1 MKTNILKFS
10 AAIMVAS
17 SLFACQKQLTS
28 DAETQDLSSGARTA
42 STEMS
47 SCGMLR
53 TQTQGGWGA
62 PPNGN
67 NPGAYLHANFDAAFP
82 DGLTVGCYPNN
93 YYIKLTSAQAV
104 TNLLPTG
111 GKAAE
116 LSTNTTDPAALKN
129 VLVGQV
135 VALKLSV
142 VFDAQN
148 PDFGESTVALG
159 KMIIGSGTFKGK
171 TVSQFL
177 AIAEKVLGGC
187 LTRYT
192 AQQVN
197 ETATSINQNFDDG
210 TTDEG
215 FLVCP
220 GGGSSG
226 GGSNNPA

>member
-17 SLFACQKQLTS
+17 SLFACQKQLAS
-28 DAETQDLSSGARTA
+28 DGESQDLSAGARTA
-42 STEMS
+42 STETS

-82 DGLTVGCYPNN
+82 EGLTVGCYPNN
-93 YYIKLTSAQAV
+93 YYLKLTSAQAV
-104 TNLLPTG
+104 TNLLPAG
-111 GKAAE
+111 GKAAA
-116 LSTNTTDPAALKN
+116 LGANATDPASLKN

-148 PDFGESTVALG
+148 ADFGESSVALG
-159 KMIIGSGTFKGK
+159 RMIIGSGTFKGK

-197 ETATSINQNFDDG
+197 ETAASINQNFDDG

-220 GGGSSG
+220 GSGG